1 MKFTDEQIQEL
12 KQAFALFDMDGSGEV
27 STDEL
32 GTVLATLGQKVSDE
46 ELVEI
51 IAEVDQDG
59 GGSVDFDEF
68 VAWFNRQGE
77 EAQGKLFVV
86 YYCDSA
92 GDQVVYQNSCAPLV
106 LPPFTRPASRSS
118 RRSESW
124 RSCKPKG
131 ALP

>member
-1 MKFTDEQIQEL
+1 MGDKEEVMKFTDEQIQEL

-59 GGSVDFDEF
+59 GGLEF
-68 VAWFNRQGE
+68 QLYQTNKQ
-77 EAQGKLFVV
+77 KSIVV
-86 YYCDSA
+86 
-92 GDQVVYQNSCAPLV
+92 
-106 LPPFTRPASRSS
+106 
-118 RRSESW
+118 
-124 RSCKPKG
+124 
-131 ALP
+131 